1 MSAEHGPGE
10 PPCRVILLGM
20 MGSGKTTL
28 GLALARRT
36 GWPYH
41 DNDALLA
48 AATGRTARDLALEST
63 AALRDAEAAALRL
76 ALRQEEPAIVAAAAG
91 VVLDEDLR
99 RALRRA
105 GTVVWLHAPPSVLAA
120 RARRGPHRP
129 WLATDAEGWMAAAS
143 AEREPLYRSVADL
156 DVDTDAEQPGP
167 ATRRI
172 VAALAGRGCGPWLA
186 GGTPLASEARA

>member
-1 MSAEHGPGE
+1 MTGN
-10 PPCRVILLGM
+10 PPCRVVLLGM

-28 GLALARRT
+28 GLALSRLT

-48 AATGRTARDLALEST
+48 AATGSTARDLTLEST

-105 GTVVWLHAPPSVLAA
+105 GTVVWLHAPPSVLAE

-129 WLATDAEGWMAAAS
+129 WLAADAEGWMAAAS

-167 ATRRI
+167 AIQRI
-172 VAALAGRGCGPWLA
+172 VAALSGRGCEQWL
-186 GGTPLASEARA
+186 RALLDETRVACV